1 MTPTYKPNFFIVGM
15 PRSGTTS
22 MYTYLKQHPEIY
34 LSIYKEPHFF
44 GKDLTHNIYCIRD
57 EEIYLGLFAG
67 AGEKKRI
74 GEASVWT
81 LNSVTA
87 AAEIHAFNPAAKI
100 IIMLRN
106 PLDMIYSL
114 HGLYV
119 RTKNEDIPDFQ
130 QALEKQADRMN
141 GRAIPPGCYFP
152 EGLFYLEVAKYY
164 KKIKR
169 FMEIF
174 SRENI
179 NIIIFNDFVKQTPRC
194 YREILQFLQ
203 VDPDI
208 ETEFDIKKA
217 AQVIRPIVLGQL
229 RRSHP
234 EVKKKLSS
242 KTGLEAHQGPP
253 RPPLPADLSSRLQ
266 WVFKDD
272 IEKTSRLIGKDLMHW
287 LKMEVK

>member
-1 MTPTYKPNFFIVGM
+1 MVPTCKPNFFIAGM

-22 MYTYLKQHPEIY
+22 LYTYLKQHPEIY

-44 GKDLTHNIYCIRD
+44 GKDLTRNIYCIRD
-57 EEIYLGLFAG
+57 EEIYFGLFAG
-67 AGEKKRI
+67 AGGKKRI

-81 LNSVTA
+81 LTSVTA
-87 AAEIHAFNPAAKI
+87 AAEIHAFNPTAKI

-114 HGLYV
+114 HSLYL

-141 GRAIPPGCYFP
+141 GQAIPAGCYFP

-164 KKIKR
+164 EKIKR
-169 FMEIF
+169 FMDIF
-174 SRENI
+174 TRENLHI
-179 NIIIFNDFVKQTPRC
+179 VIFNDFVKQTPRC

-203 VDPDI
+203 VDPNL

-217 AQVIRPIVLGQL
+217 AQVIRPKVLGQI
-229 RRSHP
+229 RRGHP

-242 KTGLEAHQGPP
+242 KTGPEAHQGPP
-253 RPPLPADLSSRLQ
+253 RPPLPPALSLRLQ
-266 WVFKDD
+266 RVFKDD
-272 IEKTSRLIGKDLMHW
+272 IKKTSQLIGKDLMHW
-287 LKMEVK
+287 LELEVK